1 MKELVGFA
9 VWHPQK
15 GFYDHSFEGPI
26 AYGNLSLSL
35 IADVKD
41 LNQQDGTN
49 NRNGWRAVR
58 IKVIKDGP

>member
-15 GFYDHSFEGPI
+15 GFDAHSFEGPI
-26 AYGNLSLSL
+26 AYANLSTSI

-41 LNQQDGTN
+41 LNERDGTN

-58 IKVIKDGP
+58 VKVIKE